1 MQQKI
6 VFTSGMDSDTSAE
19 KFGEGKAAK
28 RVNVRVL
35 ASDNNEIG
43 AIETVLGNEVVSYT
57 LPAGTNIVIGS
68 KEYVKYSKVYYF
80 VYNSSNNHT
89 ILEYDYSNDT
99 ITLVL
104 QESLIPANY
113 YLKFDPDHLITGINV
128 IELDVDNHLLYW
140 TDNYENPN
148 DSNDYNEPK
157 KLNIEKAKY
166 FSAGNYTLGYP
177 SPFEPRF
184 ITRIKQPPLFAP
196 TYEWSYDPAQLVNH
210 LDKRFFRFKVQFVY
224 DDKEISAWSPISAY
238 AWPVTTNLGG
248 TGEDLIYQDNKI
260 TITVPTG
267 SGIVKR
273 IRIAGQQ
280 LGSTDFS
287 LIADL
292 SKEILGLASD
302 STYQFP
308 FYNDGN
314 YVTLVAT
321 ESNKLYDNVPLRS
334 KAQEL
339 IEGSRIVDG
348 LITENQ
354 DPVAIDM
361 RLPLSYVLPVPPS
374 NIWFPNAS
382 YLKSGGIYKNG
393 IVYYDNPGNRSGLS
407 NIVVGKTTDVVE
419 DRFGTTLYVPFLT
432 DPSYTQP
439 YTQYKATS
447 ATVNVPSYGSGY
459 LPGDTITL
467 SGGTFTSPT
476 ILSVA
481 SVGFQSGTIYSA
493 GSGYTL
499 SDIIYLDGGT
509 AVTVDMVDGYG
520 GVTAFTTYSRG
531 NYSGVVPTIIN
542 QTSASPAGGTGFAL
556 TSLSFGVSYLY
567 IYQGGAY
574 TVAPSNPV
582 SQAFSSGAGIG
593 ATFNVA
599 FSLVS
604 QMEYVPQVNVEI
616 YNEPPTW
623 ATHYQIVRSK
633 DEAISSYIQ
642 FVVQD
647 FAYLT
652 ADRTL
657 EAIPAN
663 AKYLE
668 ISLLNITD
676 RYKTENPNST
686 LVYDYAPGDRVR
698 FIANPAW
705 TTFPAYPS
713 TDIPAYS
720 PAAISTIEPFFPFND
735 QEVIAY
741 DSSTGILLM
750 RMSPTTPTTLRGG
763 ALFEVYHPAAN
774 VINDNEL
781 MYEVAEEGTLGT
793 DIHGNWV
800 HNGSLANQL
809 ISTCTSTSYNV
820 GTNVMV
826 VAAPIG
832 HGLNINDKVKV
843 KANNGAFSIYG
854 IVTATTAT
862 SITVDT
868 AGYTMYGTY
877 ASSVAC
883 KIVKAAEDIF
893 NNGDCFRR
901 YCDMPFV
908 TPVTPATPFPQV
920 CRLYSYIEASS
931 ASNLFTSNAH
941 GFGRPNT
948 VDVEIRRTT
957 RQSTIYYSELFIA
970 ETNINGLSSVYDS
983 NYESYD
989 QRYGGIYKLRVKNT
1003 GLVMMQELKLSLV
1016 PVDRIIYG
1024 DLQLNTAV
1032 GTSNAVLSPQ
1042 AVPYAGE
1049 FGIGRNPESH
1059 AVFGDNDYGIDVLRG
1074 VVWRLANDGIT
1085 VISDTASMHNYFT
1098 DKCKAIVAT
1107 GQKSQIYGVFDTK
1120 FNEYVI
1126 AFAEVIQFEPNPPIP
1141 AETLAW
1147 NERFNQW
1154 STFYSYHP
1162 DGMCSA
1168 NNGIVTFKEG
1178 SLYRHNVNPIYN
1190 KFYGVLYKSEF
1201 WVYLNAAPSNVKI
1214 LEAISEETSSPWEV
1228 YEITTPNGQMSNL
1241 IVSDFEKKE
1250 NNEYAPVWRDTNT
1263 PNIIPP
1269 ALPLF
1274 EGDVMRDRTM
1284 LAKFRYT
1291 GNDYNKINA
1300 VNFDFILSFLSNR

>member
-28 RVNVRVL
+28 RVDVRVL

-43 AIETVLGNEVVSYT
+43 AIETVLGNSVVSYG
-57 LPAGTNIVIGS
+57 LPAGDNVVIGS

-89 ILEYDYSNDT
+89 ILEYNYLNDT

-104 QESLIPANY
+104 QESAIPADY
-113 YLKFDPDHLITGINV
+113 YLKFDVDHLITGINV
-128 IELDVDNHLLYW
+128 IELDSDNHLLYW

-196 TYEWSYDPAQLVNH
+196 TYVWSNDPAQLVNH

-248 TGEDLIYQDNKI
+248 TGEDLIYADNKI
-260 TITVPTG
+260 TIDVPTG
-267 SGIVKR
+267 SGIVTR
-273 IRIAGQQ
+273 IRIAAQQ
-280 LGSTDFS
+280 LGSIDFS

-292 SKEILGLASD
+292 SKEALGLTND

-348 LITENQ
+348 LVTENQ

-361 RLPLSYVLPVPPS
+361 RLPLSYVKPTAPS

-432 DPSYTQP
+432 DPLYNPSY
-439 YTQYKATS
+439 YTNSGATS
-447 ATVNVPSYGSGY
+447 AVVNASAYGSGY

-467 SGGTFTSPT
+467 SGGTFTSPA
-476 ILSVA
+476 ILNVDSVQFA
-481 SVGFQSGTIYSA
+481 SSSFFFSGAGYSA
-493 GSGYTL
+493 
-499 SDIIYLDGGT
+499 SDVITLDGGT
-509 AVTVDMVDGYG
+509 VVTVNSVG
-520 GVTAFTTYSRG
+520 GFGEVVSYTVSSRG
-531 NYSGVVPTIIN
+531 SYSGTVPAALY
-542 QTSASPAGGTGFAL
+542 QTSVSPAGGASFVL
-556 TSLSFGVSYLY
+556 TSLSFGVLSVSVNQAGLY
-567 IYQGGAY
+567 
-574 TVAPSNPV
+574 TSAPSNPV
-582 SQAFSSGAGIG
+582 SQDVSSGAGVG
-593 ATFNVA
+593 ANFNVV
-599 FSLVS
+599 FGSLND
-604 QMEYVPQVNVEI
+604 QMQYVPQVNVEI

-633 DEAISSYIQ
+633 DEAIASYTQ
-642 FVVQD
+642 FVIQD
-647 FAYLT
+647 FAYLN

-657 EAIPAN
+657 ESVPAN
-663 AKYLE
+663 AKYIE

-686 LVYDYAPGDRVR
+686 LVYDYAVGDRVR
-698 FIANPAW
+698 FIANAAW
-705 TTFPAYPS
+705 TTSPTYPS
-713 TDIPAYS
+713 TNTPPYS
-720 PAAISTIEPFFPFND
+720 PAAISTLDTFFPFND

-750 RMSPTTPTTLRGG
+750 RMSPTTPTTLKGG
-763 ALFEVYHPAAN
+763 ALFEVYHPAAS

-809 ISTCTSTSYNV
+809 ISSCTSTSYNS

-826 VAAPIG
+826 VAAPLG
-832 HGLNINDKVKV
+832 HGFNTNDKVKV
-843 KANNGAFSIYG
+843 KANTGAFSIYG
-854 IVTATTAT
+854 VVTGTTGT
-862 SITVDT
+862 SITIDT
-868 AGYTMYGTY
+868 TGYTMFGTY

-883 KIVKAAEDIF
+883 KIIKAAEDIF
-893 NNGDCFRR
+893 NSGDCFRR

-908 TPVTPATPFPQV
+908 STASQV
-920 CRLYSYIEASS
+920 CRVYSYIEASS
-931 ASNLFTSNAH
+931 ASNLFTSNAD

-948 VDVEIRRTT
+948 VDAQIKRVT

-989 QRYGGIYKLRVKNT
+989 QRYGGIYKFRVKNT

-1085 VISDTASMHNYFT
+1085 VISDTGSMHNYFT

-1126 AFAEVIQFEPNPPIP
+1126 AFAQVIAGVENIIP

-1162 DGMCSA
+1162 EGMCSA
-1168 NNGIVTFKEG
+1168 NSGIVTFKEG
-1178 SLYRHNVNPIYN
+1178 RLYVHNVNPIYN
-1190 KFYGVLYKSEF
+1190 KFYGILYNSEF
-1201 WVYLNAAPSNVKI
+1201 WVYLNAVPSNVKI
-1214 LEAISEETSSPWEV
+1214 LESISEETNSPWEV
-1228 YEITTPNGQMSNL
+1228 YQITTPNGQLTNL
-1241 IVSDFEKKE
+1241 IASDFEKRE
-1250 NNEYAPVWRDTNT
+1250 NNEYAAVWRDTNT

-1291 GNDYNKINA
+1291 GNNYNKINA
-1300 VNFDFILSFLSNR
+1300 VNFDYILSFLSNR